1 MGDSKPQSVLTEV
14 GEDLLELMIA
24 DSGVQEEV
32 SLPIRDYACVLLDF
46 DYEAQVQ
53 AARNLLRRNT
63 IHEER
68 TSAEIKEL
76 ENRAQK
82 LTGAANEWAVNEWI
96 DRIHG
101 SVYEDAAH
109 SMAAVGMLA
118 PLIES
123 IFSQAFLSMKRDFP
137 LRANYPTH
145 QRWMLANKEEWN
157 CHYVLLTNAKK
168 KDVAEGIW
176 QLAEAVGLAA
186 LLPTQTEDILKA
198 LFLYRNKMFHHGFEW
213 PIEERRRFAD
223 LVKKWPASWFQSSK
237 TDEQPWV
244 FYLSDSFISDCM
256 SLIEETI
263 TALGY
268 FAKKLN
274 RP

>member
-1 MGDSKPQSVLTEV
+1 VGDSKPQLVLTEV
-14 GEDLLELMIA
+14 SEDLLELMIA
-24 DSGVQEEV
+24 DSELQEEV
-32 SLPIRDYACVLLDF
+32 FLSPRDYACVLLDF
-46 DYEAQVQ
+46 DYEAQVL
-53 AARNLLRRNT
+53 AVRNLLRRNT

-68 TSAEIKEL
+68 TSEEIRDL
-76 ENRAQK
+76 EIRAQR
-82 LTGAANEWAVNEWI
+82 LTGIANEWAVNEWI

-101 SVYEDAAH
+101 SVYQDAAH

-123 IFSQAFLSMKRDFP
+123 IFSQAFLSIKRYFP
-137 LRANYPTH
+137 LRKNYPSH
-145 QRWMLANKEEWN
+145 QRWILDIKEEWN
-157 CHYVLLTNAKK
+157 CHYVLTHRKK

-176 QLAEAVGLAA
+176 QLADAVGLAA
-186 LLPTQTEDILKA
+186 LLPAQTEDILKA
-198 LFLYRNKMFHHGFEW
+198 LFTYRNRMFHNGFEW
-213 PIEERRRFAD
+213 PIEERRRFED

-244 FYLSDSFISDCM
+244 FYLSDSFISECM

-263 TALGY
+263 TALGH